1 MTRPTFENELKEI
14 HLDILK
20 MGAMA
25 EEAIDK
31 AILALKTKDV
41 ELARRIIDND
51 DKIDELTEEI
61 EKKCAIVIA
70 TQQPLASDLRL
81 IITAMRIATDIERIA
96 DHAEDISQITLKLAK
111 EDYVKPLI
119 DIPKMAE
126 ITRSMLKDALD
137 SYVNSDIELAKSVVK
152 RDDLVDT
159 MYQNLIDELEQIMKE
174 NSAAVSQCVQF
185 LLIIKYL
192 ERIADHS
199 TNIAEWV
206 VYKIT
211 GMHKHEWEGREEETK

>member
-41 ELARRIIDND
+41 ELAQRIIDND

-174 NSAAVSQCVQF
+174 NSAAVSQCVLVF
-185 LLIIKYL
+185 IGHKIFRKNSRPLYKYS
-192 ERIADHS
+192 RMGCVQDNRYA
-199 TNIAEWV
+199 
-206 VYKIT
+206 
-211 GMHKHEWEGREEETK
+211 

>member
-1 MTRPTFENELKEI
+1 MLRPTFENELKEI

-31 AILALKTKDV
+31 AILALRTKDV
-41 ELARRIIDND
+41 ELAKRIIENDNA
-51 DKIDELTEEI
+51 IDTLTEEI

-81 IITAMRIATDIERIA
+81 IITAMRIATDIERVA
-96 DHAEDISQITLKLAK
+96 DHAEDISEITIKLS
-111 EDYVKPLI
+111 EESYIKPLI
-119 DIPKMAE
+119 DIPKMAD
-126 ITRSMLKDALD
+126 ITRQMLKDALD

-152 RDDLVDT
+152 KDDIVDE
-159 MYQNLIDELEQIMKE
+159 MYQNLILELQDIMMH
-174 NSAAVSQCVQF
+174 NTSSIPQCIQF
-185 LLIIKYL
+185 LLVIKYL

-211 GMHKHEWEGREEETK
+211 GMHKHEWGSHKEE